1 MFFKKL
7 RIILFLIFVT
17 IVILSINANSAFLLK
32 EKGDYINAFTE
43 DNLLRLHV
51 IANSNSPKDQYIKS
65 LVRERLIEHIRSND
79 NLNLD
84 LQALEEYINGI
95 LEKEGVKYRG
105 RLELGEFDF
114 PARTYAELRLAA
126 GNYLA
131 LKIILGKGEGSNWW
145 CVLLPPLC
153 IEEAENNAS
162 DKKLELRLKMVEW
175 IRDLNKKEVIESP
188 ENKKLVT
195 LGDNFKEI
203 KLEPAWPE
211 FKLIDIEVLNV
222 EV

>member
-51 IANSNSPKDQYIKS
+51 IANSNSPKDQYIKR

-114 PARTYAELRLAA
+114 PARTYAELRLA
-126 GNYLA
+126 
-131 LKIILGKGEGSNWW
+131 
-145 CVLLPPLC
+145 
-153 IEEAENNAS
+153 
-162 DKKLELRLKMVEW
+162 
-175 IRDLNKKEVIESP
+175 
-188 ENKKLVT
+188 LVT
-195 LGDNFKEI
+195 T
-203 KLEPAWPE
+203 WP
-211 FKLIDIEVLNV
+211 
-222 EV
+222 